1 MLGRG
6 VIARAMAN
14 KTGNTNRAVDTA
26 PLESGKE
33 KISTATASSGENQNN
48 NNSRYSLG
56 GARASLGPVKAGRL
70 SNANPAEFGD
80 SGKLSLSGR
89 QSLSAAD
96 GGRLSLSR

>member
-1 MLGRG
+1 
-6 VIARAMAN
+6 MAN
-14 KTGNTNRAVDTA
+14 KTSNTNRTVDSA

-33 KISTATASSGENQNN
+33 KATIAKESGENQNN

-96 GGRLSLSR
+96 GGRLSMSR